1 MDYYA
6 REPRGFAYVQFE
18 EVRDAEDA
26 LHYLDGYKL
35 HGRELEIHYAEG
47 DRKTPN
53 QMKTKERG
61 GGSSHRRRNNSG
73 SPSPRRGRGRSYSR
87 SPSPRRRRRPSH
99 SRSPSPRRRKS
110 YSRSPSPR
118 PRRRHSRSP
127 TPKRDPS
134 PQPNERSHSAQD
146 PRGPSKSNVA
156 DGALTPPRAA
166 EYSRSPAHP

>member
-1 MDYYA
+1 MI
-6 REPRGFAYVQFE
+6 RHRITFE

-61 GGSSHRRRNNSG
+61 GGGGSNRRRYNSG
-73 SPSPRRGRGRSYSR
+73 SPSPRRRGRSYSR

-118 PRRRHSRSP
+118 PRRKHSRSL
-127 TPKRDPS
+127 TPKRDTS
-134 PQPNERSHSAQD
+134 PQPNERSRPTQD
-146 PRGPSKSNVA
+146 ARGPSKSNVA
-156 DGALTPPRAA
+156 DGALTPPHTA